1 MCVLNQFNESQL
13 LDIVNHELRINKKRI
28 RAESVSKIQGNDY
41 ALMTTQNGNT
51 LVVQPVTIFG
61 GLTIGIRAIHQLR
74 DKKARFTY
82 LFNGQGGKNLNTLIF
97 NGEEGQT
104 YSLKN
109 NDLVFNGEQVEGSQ
123 YSCS

>member
-1 MCVLNQFNESQL
+1 MCVFTNFNHDQL

-28 RAESVSKIQGNDY
+28 RAELVSKIYGNDY
-41 ALMTTQNGNT
+41 VLMTTQNGKI
-51 LVVQPVTIFG
+51 LVVQPVTIFS

-74 DKKARFTY
+74 DKRSRFTF
-82 LFNGQGGKNLNTLIF
+82 LFNGTSGKNLNTLVF

-123 YSCS
+123 YHCS